1 MRLNYKRKWIIIYL
15 CKFEERGALCVFKGF
30 KKETIQFFLDLRFH
44 NSKAFM
50 DENRERYIKSVRE
63 VFYAFIEDVGSRM
76 QKLDEDLEIRPHKC
90 LSRIN
95 RDIRFTKDKSPYRD
109 HLWLIFHKAATDKDG
124 MPNFWFEL
132 GPDFTSWGMGTWGE
146 NRPMMDVMRRK
157 MQARPDDFVHL
168 VEYLYKNDFSIGG
181 NAWKK
186 MPVPENIPEV
196 LRPLY
201 LKKDLYISRNGVRVA
216 DALQKDIADKVYR
229 DFEMLMPVYKMLHG
243 CVDEAMNQL
252 DEETGG
258 KV

>member
-1 MRLNYKRKWIIIYL
+1 M
-15 CKFEERGALCVFKGF
+15 FKGF

-50 DENRERYIKSVRE
+50 DENRERYIISVRE
-63 VFYAFIEDVGSRM
+63 VFYAFIEEVGGRL

-132 GPDFTSWGMGTWGE
+132 GPEFISWGLGTWGE
-146 NRPMMDVMRRK
+146 NRGMMDVMRRRII
-157 MQARPDDFVHL
+157 ARPDDFVRL
-168 VEYLYKNDFSIGG
+168 VERLYKNGFSIGG
-181 NAWKK
+181 NQWKK
-186 MPVPENIPEV
+186 LPVPDAVPEV

-201 LKKDLYISRNGVRVA
+201 LKKDIYISRNDARVA
-216 DALQKDIADKVYR
+216 DAMKPDIAEKVYR
-229 DFEMLMPVYKMLHG
+229 DFEVLMPVYKMLHG
-243 CVDEAMNQL
+243 CVDEAMNQM
-252 DEETGG
+252 DDETGG
-258 KV
+258 NV

>member
-1 MRLNYKRKWIIIYL
+1 M
-15 CKFEERGALCVFKGF
+15 FTGF

-50 DENRERYIKSVRE
+50 DENRERYIKTVRE
-63 VFYAFIEDVGSRM
+63 PFYAFIDDVGGRL

-95 RDIRFTKDKSPYRD
+95 RDIRFSRDKSPYRD

-132 GPDFTSWGMGTWGE
+132 GPEFISWGLGTWGE

-157 MQARPDDFVHL
+157 MQARPED
-168 VEYLYKNDFSIGG
+168 YLRMVKMLHKNDFSIGG
-181 NAWKK
+181 NEWKK

-196 LRPLY
+196 LKPLY
-201 LKKDLYISRNGVRVA
+201 LKRDIYISRNHLHVT
-216 DALQKDIADKVYR
+216 DAFLPNIADRVYG
-229 DFEMLMPVYKMLHG
+229 DFARLMPVYKMLQG
-243 CVDEAMNQL
+243 CVDEAMNQM
-252 DEETGG
+252 DEESGG

>member
-1 MRLNYKRKWIIIYL
+1 M
-15 CKFEERGALCVFKGF
+15 FKGF
-30 KKETIQFFLDLRFH
+30 RKETIQFFLDLRFN

-63 VFYAFIEDVGSRM
+63 VFYAFIEDVGGKL

-132 GPDFTSWGMGTWGE
+132 GPDFVSWGLGTWGE
-146 NRPMMDVMRRK
+146 NRPMMDVMRRR
-157 MQARPDDFVHL
+157 MQARPGDFMQL
-168 VEYLYKNDFSIGG
+168 VEHLHKNGFSIGG
-181 NAWKK
+181 NEWKK
-186 MPVPENIPEV
+186 LPVPETIPEV

-201 LKKDLYISRNGVRVA
+201 LKKDIYISRSGARVA
-216 DALQKDIADKVYR
+216 DALKKDIADKVYQ
-229 DFEMLMPVYKMLHG
+229 DMAKLMPVYKMLHG
-243 CVDEAMNQL
+243 CVDEAMEQL
-252 DEETGG
+252 NDETGG

>member
-1 MRLNYKRKWIIIYL
+1 
-15 CKFEERGALCVFKGF
+15 
-30 KKETIQFFLDLRFH
+30 
-44 NSKAFM
+44 M
-50 DENRERYIKSVRE
+50 DANRERYIRDVRE
-63 VFYAFIEDVGSRM
+63 PFYDFILDLG
-76 QKLDEDLEIRPHKC
+76 QKMLFIDPDFEVRPHKC

-95 RDIRFTKDKSPYRD
+95 RDTRFSKDKSPYRD

-146 NRPMMDVMRRK
+146 NRPMMEILRRK
-157 MQARPDDFVHL
+157 MQARPDDFVRL
-168 VEYLYKNDFSIGG
+168 VEYLYKNGFSIGG

-196 LRPLY
+196 LQPLY
-201 LKKDLYISRNGVRVA
+201 LKKDLYISRNGARVA

-229 DFEMLMPVYKMLHG
+229 DFEKLMPVYKMLHG